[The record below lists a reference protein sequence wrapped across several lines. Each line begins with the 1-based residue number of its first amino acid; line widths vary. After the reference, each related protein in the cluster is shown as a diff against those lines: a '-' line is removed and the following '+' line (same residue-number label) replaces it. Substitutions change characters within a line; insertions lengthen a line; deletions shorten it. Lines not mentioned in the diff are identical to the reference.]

1 MLALVKNMKKL
12 IWGIAHE
19 LKHKITRVDTKRY
32 QIEGDLHKNYSGRKL
47 FRVKNDQ
54 NQFKSSS
61 TKCKSSGKKQK
72 VVGK

>member
-1 MLALVKNMKKL
+1 MFAFVKNLKKL
-12 IWGIAHE
+12 IGGIAYE
-19 LKHKITRVDTKRY
+19 LKLKVTRVDTKRY
-32 QIEGDLHKNYSGRKL
+32 QIERDLHKNYSGRKL

-61 TKCKSSGKKQK
+61 TKCKSSGKMQK